1 MYKDCKTDFE
11 RYVYELTDRF
21 NGWKIDV
28 EDDES
33 LDDFAVTTIC
43 EALEQCEWLAH
54 TLAKEYGVDV
64 R

>member
-11 RYVYELTDRF
+11 RYVYELTDRI
-21 NGWKIDV
+21 NGWRIDA

-43 EALEQCEWLAH
+43 KTLEQCEWLAH
-54 TLAKEYGVDV
+54 ILAKEYGVDV